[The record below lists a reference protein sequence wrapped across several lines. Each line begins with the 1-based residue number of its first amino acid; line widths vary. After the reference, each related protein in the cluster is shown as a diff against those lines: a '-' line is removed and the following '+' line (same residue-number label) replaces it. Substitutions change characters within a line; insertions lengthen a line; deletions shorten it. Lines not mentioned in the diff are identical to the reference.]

1 MSEMQ
6 YMAYFVWIPFHKFTH
21 FIIIMVENNGVF
33 KYFCPLGV
41 FQLSDEYFLFSSY
54 LNWPALFG

>member
-41 FQLSDEYFLFSSY
+41 
-54 LNWPALFG
+54 